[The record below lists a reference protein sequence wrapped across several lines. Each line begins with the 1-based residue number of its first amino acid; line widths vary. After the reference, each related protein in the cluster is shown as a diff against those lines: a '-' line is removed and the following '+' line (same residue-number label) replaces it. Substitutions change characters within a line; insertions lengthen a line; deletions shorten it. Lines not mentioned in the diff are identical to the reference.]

1 MVLKNNTNLITS
13 LEEFVNQAELEVNED
28 FILNY
33 MISNTISISDLK
45 EKPISDCTDEAT
57 LWAAKEKPK
66 ELQINHG
73 QYIKTGLDYIISELD
88 RKETSNRALFS
99 LISHDHIVESKDS
112 PIPSF
117 MIMQCNIY
125 QDTLYCTSYF
135 RALEVSTFF
144 RINLEELRLKIC
156 DIYEKIPKFKNVKIT
171 IFAFRAYIN
180 RNINTLR
187 KPEIDRLTAIQI
199 FKMLGSNRRE
209 LADLLREKSHASTVI
224 ETDSIKYLIESLDD
238 DSIEISNKKS
248 IIIKAKKA
256 INLSNNLLDLRE
268 IASHHHE
275 IEELNQKFH
284 TCIMEIAQ
292 ELESE

>member
-1 MVLKNNTNLITS
+1 MKNDTNLITS
-13 LEEFVNQAELEVNED
+13 LEEFVAQAVLEVDKN
-28 FILNY
+28 FTLNY
-33 MISNTISISDLK
+33 MISNTISINDLK
-45 EKPISDCTDEAT
+45 ENPISDCTDEAI

-73 QYIKTGLDYIISELD
+73 QYIKTGLDYIISELK

-99 LISHDHIVESKDS
+99 LISHEHIVESKDL

-156 DIYEKIPKFKNVKIT
+156 DIYKEIPKFTNVKIT

-180 RNINTLR
+180 ENINTLK

-199 FKMLGSNRRE
+199 FKMLSSNRRQ
-209 LADLLREKSHASTVI
+209 LAALLREKSHASTVI
-224 ETDSIKYLIESLDD
+224 ETDSIQYLIESLDD
-238 DSIEISNKKS
+238 DSIEISNKRL
-248 IIIKAKKA
+248 IIIKAKEA
-256 INLSNNLLDLRE
+256 ITLSNDLLDLRK
-268 IASHHHE
+268 IASHHHK

>member
-1 MVLKNNTNLITS
+1 MKNDTNLITS
-13 LEEFVNQAELEVNED
+13 LEKFVDQAVLEVDKD
-28 FILNY
+28 FTLNY
-33 MISNTISISDLK
+33 MISNTISINDLK
-45 EKPISDCTDEAT
+45 ENPISDCTDEAI

-73 QYIKTGLDYIISELD
+73 QYIETGLDYIISELK

-99 LISHDHIVESKDS
+99 LISHEHIVESKDL

-156 DIYEKIPKFKNVKIT
+156 DIYKEIPKFTNVKIT

-180 RNINTLR
+180 ENINTLK

-199 FKMLGSNRRE
+199 FKMLSSNRRQ
-209 LADLLREKSHASTVI
+209 LAALLREKSHASTVI
-224 ETDSIKYLIESLDD
+224 ETDSIQYLIESLDD
-238 DSIEISNKKS
+238 DSIKISNKRL
-248 IIIKAKKA
+248 IIIKAKEA
-256 INLSNNLLDLRE
+256 ITLSNDLLDLRK